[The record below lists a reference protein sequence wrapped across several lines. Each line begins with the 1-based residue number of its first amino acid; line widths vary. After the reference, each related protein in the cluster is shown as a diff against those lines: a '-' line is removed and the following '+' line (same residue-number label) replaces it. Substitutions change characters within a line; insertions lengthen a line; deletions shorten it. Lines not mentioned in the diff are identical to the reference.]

1 MSNECNLEPNECEL
15 TLDVV
20 DKIALR
26 LMAAMMPSTGYYNK
40 EGGNSQAY
48 DAYEAAD
55 DFLKEKV
62 KRDRFQITVEEAEEA
77 GVDEEDCESAA
88 IVKSLGPGRIPHLLV
103 NDIKVAVVGSF
114 CPDEK
119 YRMKSLNSTG
129 WSSDGLRRA
138 AVDINEGVELNE
150 TS

>member
-1 MSNECNLEPNECEL
+1 MNDQEAGAALDAAMLSNECEL

-55 DFLKEKV
+55 AFLKEKV
-62 KRDRFQITVEEAEEA
+62 KRDQFQIVVEEAEDV
-77 GVDEEDCESAA
+77 GDWDEEELDREPIAKVEFSMLTILGVTMFRDGDVCHDKELRCSGCTHWNIEQLQKLADRINKA
-88 IVKSLGPGRIPHLLV
+88 I
-103 NDIKVAVVGSF
+103 
-114 CPDEK
+114 
-119 YRMKSLNSTG
+119 
-129 WSSDGLRRA
+129 
-138 AVDINEGVELNE
+138 
-150 TS
+150 